1 MKLHLIVLSEGKAK
15 GTKIPVTL
23 SQFLIGR
30 DPQCHLRPA
39 SPIISKRHC
48 MIQIKDGKV
57 LVRDFSSTNGTFVN
71 DVPVTNEHELHNDDV
86 LQVGPISFRVEL
98 LKSVSVNK
106 PTPPPATANS
116 ETDDEASIA
125 AMLLDFQGD
134 DSSST
139 PTGEDSIPSGTT
151 MMDIPVM
158 GDTDESKP
166 AEKKEEK
173 ESEKK
178 VEVPKTSSA
187 AAAEI
192 LAKYSRRTRK

>member
-1 MKLHLIVLSEGKAK
+1 MKLHLVVLSEGKAQ

-48 MIQIKDGKV
+48 MIQMKDGKV
-57 LVRDFSSTNGTFVN
+57 VVRDFSSTNGTFVN
-71 DVPVTNEHELHNDDV
+71 EVPVKNEREIHHDDI

-98 LKSVSVNK
+98 QKAVSVTK
-106 PTPPPATANS
+106 PTPPPATAKS
-116 ETDDEASIA
+116 DQDDETSIA
-125 AMLLDFQGD
+125 AMLLDLQGD

-139 PTGEDSIPSGTT
+139 PTGEDGIPSGTT
-151 MMDIPVM
+151 MMDIPM
-158 GDTDESKP
+158 SGEGETKP
-166 AEKKEEK
+166 GEKKEEEKAEKKE
-173 ESEKK
+173 S
-178 VEVPKTSSA
+178 PKTSSA